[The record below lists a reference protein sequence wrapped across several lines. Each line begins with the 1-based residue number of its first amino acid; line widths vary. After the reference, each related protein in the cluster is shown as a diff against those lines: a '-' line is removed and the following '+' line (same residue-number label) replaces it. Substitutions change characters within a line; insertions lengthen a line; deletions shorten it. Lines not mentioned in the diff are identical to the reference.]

1 MSSPLDY
8 RFYSGSDLE
17 EPAKARQTQT
27 QILEQIQ
34 KQSETQNQNEN
45 QDQTQNENQNGGQN
59 QTQQQQGQIDP
70 QMAAM
75 MKTMSQVLANDL
87 SQAFQNL
94 QNQNNPSSSNS
105 SFRPPRLESDHDGDP
120 KNQPPTEW
128 LQKAEMQFR
137 AHNSPES
144 RWVVSAVPFL
154 SGLAFTWYLNNF
166 QNTEIEHNW
175 AAFKAGLQQ
184 AYIGADPQ
192 VRGMQIITSMSLQ
205 KSKYNVAQYIAR
217 FQKAVT
223 EMGSEAPTEKFQC
236 YLFHNGLNL

>member
-1 MSSPLDY
+1 
-8 RFYSGSDLE
+8 
-17 EPAKARQTQT
+17 
-27 QILEQIQ
+27 
-34 KQSETQNQNEN
+34 
-45 QDQTQNENQNGGQN
+45 
-59 QTQQQQGQIDP
+59 
-70 QMAAM
+70 MAAM
-75 MKTMSQVLANDL
+75 MQTMSQVLANGL

-105 SFRPPRLESDHDGDP
+105 SFRPPRLESDYDGDP
-120 KNQPPTEW
+120 KNQPPNEW

-166 QNTEIEHNW
+166 QNTENEHNW
-175 AAFKAGLQQ
+175 AALKAGLQQ

-192 VRGMQIITSMSLQ
+192 VRGMQIITSVSLQ
-205 KSKYNVAQYIAR
+205 KSEYNVAQYIAR
-217 FQKAVT
+217 FQKAAT

-236 YLFHNGLNL
+236 YLFHNGLDLELKTATACKPQTGQAFETIDALIKTTQSSQQAKAQGQTSTQKQN